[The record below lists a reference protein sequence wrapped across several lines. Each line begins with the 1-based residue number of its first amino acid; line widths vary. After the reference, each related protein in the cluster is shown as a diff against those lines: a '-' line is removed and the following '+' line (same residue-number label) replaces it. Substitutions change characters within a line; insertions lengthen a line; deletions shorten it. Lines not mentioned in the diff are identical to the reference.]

1 MMAKQTNQVAWGL
14 AAVLVA
20 VLLGGGSALL
30 THGIHVT
37 RVEVGLVPV
46 RSWCVASRTFTSCG
60 QANRPFIV
68 AKMVRS
74 LFVDVTVHS

>member
-1 MMAKQTNQVAWGL
+1 MAKRTNRTAWGL
-14 AAVLVA
+14 AAALVA
-20 VLLGGGSALL
+20 VLLGGGTSLL

-60 QANRPFIV
+60 EANRPFIV
-68 AKMVRS
+68 ARMVRL